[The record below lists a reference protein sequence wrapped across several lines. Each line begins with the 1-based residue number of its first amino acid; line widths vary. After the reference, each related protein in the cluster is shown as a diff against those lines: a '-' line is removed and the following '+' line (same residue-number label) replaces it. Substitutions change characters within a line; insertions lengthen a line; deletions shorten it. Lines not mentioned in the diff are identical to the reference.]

1 MSIHSDPRQNSM
13 DPEERADW
21 ERDLNYEYRREIY
34 EQKHPYE
41 FENTECN
48 YQGEDGSCM
57 CDDHCVH
64 QLGKWRDVCG
74 VWEEGASD
82 D

>member
-1 MSIHSDPRQNSM
+1 MSVHSDYRGNLT
-13 DPEERADW
+13 PEERAEF
-21 ERDLNYEYRREIY
+21 ERDLRAAYAREEY

-41 FENTECN
+41 LENTECN

-74 VWEEGASD
+74 VYKESD
-82 D
+82 TE